1 MLKKLSI
8 GQKVVALTGGI
19 IIILSLIVANILM
32 LFSGNNT
39 IREFKRSGIELLT
52 ALSVDLD
59 VEVVKD
65 ILENQ
70 DITSESFNEVHKY
83 LNQALNATS
92 LTYLYVMVHENDGKN
107 SYYLVDG
114 NEVDSGEFCNPGD
127 PLEDSSED
135 YYKTLI
141 EGKAYA
147 SEIYNAEGWGEMMTI
162 EVPIYSEGNDR
173 VIVLAADIATSTVNQ
188 QGRILKIQLIAVLF
202 CMAIIELILIYIFI
216 NSMLSRNF
224 RVLGDMIETTANFDF
239 TDMKLG
245 QNLAERLD
253 EIGEIT
259 TSIIAMRGKL
269 REKALEVDG
278 AVEEVHGAIKHIHE
292 RIAQQTAS
300 TQQVSTSVEELAAS
314 ISNQVSSTTE
324 SGRMINLLNEK
335 IESFNTEMIQ
345 ISNLAQTTKE
355 TSEQN
360 KQSIDKLQTV
370 YKNNELTSKIVDE
383 KMNQL
388 ITSSRAIKEIIK
400 VITDLA
406 EQTNLLALNA
416 AIEAARAGEAG
427 KGFGIVADEIK
438 KLSNDTAS
446 STEQIETIITHIV
459 KEVESTNQSMEELMS
474 NNKQVGL
481 VSKEVIGTSNEME
494 KDIDEILDGMNQL
507 KAFMQDI
514 EVYKDSVKNSN
525 DIIVEGTEQYSAI
538 SEEISSCIQ
547 DEAIVNEQIL
557 QIMDSVKLKVDGL
570 GKSVKE
576 YKL

>member
-239 TDMKLG
+239 TDIELG
-245 QNLAERLD
+245 QNLAGRLD

-278 AVEEVHGAIKHIHE
+278 AVEEVHGSIEHIHE

-388 ITSSRAIKEIIK
+388 ITSSHAIKEIIK

-494 KDIDEILDGMNQL
+494 KDIDKILDGMNQL